1 MFYRF
6 TPLYVQEKAEYMEVV
21 SRRLL
26 MPTFVGDDV
35 MMPQDPLGR
44 TGPTLDAFLRF

>member
-44 TGPTLDAFLRF
+44 TGPSLDVFLRF